1 MSLSETGRGADLA
14 RQATALEAQIDAVL
28 NGDAPLNGD
37 ASQELSALPPDA
49 VRSLVTAAA
58 RLFTAHAEATGTP
71 LGEPLRSDVS
81 PTEAVE
87 LACALL
93 RARDLNPFD
102 LALWF
107 SRSR

>member
-1 MSLSETGRGADLA
+1 MSLSELTKGAELA
-14 RQATALEAQIDAVL
+14 RQATELEAQVDALL
-28 NGDAPLNGD
+28 NGRTP
-37 ASQELSALPPDA
+37 QEPAEVPADA

-58 RLFTAHAEATGTP
+58 RLFTAHAEATGARVD
-71 LGEPLRSDVS
+71 EPLRSDVN